1 MRIKSKPQDFRV
13 FELLH
18 DGYVGDKGRF
28 RIYRVTKKKLTSLV
42 AASELALATGVR
54 TSEIGM
60 AGMKD
65 RQGVTTQFMSVRG
78 GRPIRFQTPSLK
90 VETVG
95 FAVHSLSS
103 RDSMGNGFEIALRGV
118 EPSEH
123 EEIEREAVS
132 VREHG
137 VPNYFGEQRFGNLRH
152 GQGWVAKELAL
163 GRPESALRN
172 LLAAPSESDNPH
184 MRSFKRG
191 LNSAWG
197 DWKRCRDVAGAYGAH
212 HSIFEH
218 LARDPEDFA
227 GAFRYVKTEVRL
239 IHLYAFQSHL
249 WNRAVARFIGETTSP
264 RDRVVV
270 PSLEGPLAFARGPL
284 AIPAAWNGNFRMPGE
299 GLEDV
304 EHEDQRRWL
313 TAALDAEGMR
323 PEDFRIHGVD
333 GFGLKGEDRALVVH
347 PRRLEIFPDRRLEGV
362 LHVGFEL
369 PRGSYATLVLA
380 RLAPTR
386 EAETPDDAARRQR
399 RDMEQAEGQRD
410 EGPRDYGSRDYGER
424 QDDERQRGWRDDR
437 PSYDRPNYDR
447 PREERPSHGGA
458 RFESPRY
465 EGHRDER
472 PRYDAPRREAPRYDA
487 PRYDAPRMEGQR
499 YEQRYEQRR
508 EESTPRFDAPR
519 HDRPRYDAPREHDR
533 GDERP
538 REPRPDWQGQRSE
551 APRTDRPVPERP
563 RYDAGRR
570 SDGPR
575 NEPPRHGGRR
585 PDARRAPQRYSDL
598 RSAERRYDAPPVEY
612 KPNEGERFDHARPD
626 GQRRSRLDQ
635 NKPRYPGPR
644 DAARSGEYPRSSSA
658 PERASPRAEERGPGV
673 ERPESRG
680 SEPRGYENRNPA
692 TDRPDWRPPGARR
705 PGPRGPNPRGD
716 DRSNTR

>member
-28 RIYRVTKKKLTSLV
+28 RVYRVTKKKLTSLE
-42 AASELALATGVR
+42 AAGELALATGVR

-78 GRPIRFQTPSLK
+78 GRPVRFQTPSLK

-95 FAVHSLSS
+95 FAPHSLSS
-103 RDSMGNGFEIALRGV
+103 RDSIGNGFEIALRGV
-118 EPSEH
+118 EPIER
-123 EEIEREAVS
+123 EEIEREAES

-163 GRPESALRN
+163 GRPESALKN
-172 LLAAPSESDNPH
+172 LLAAPSENDNPH

-191 LNSAWG
+191 LTSAWG

-239 IHLYAFQSHL
+239 IHLYAFQSHI
-249 WNRAVARFIGETTSP
+249 WNRAVARFIGETALP
-264 RDRVVV
+264 RDRIVV

-299 GLEDV
+299 CLEDV

-313 TAALDAEGMR
+313 TAALAAEGLR

-347 PRRLEIFPDRRLEGV
+347 PRQLEIFPDRRSEGV
-362 LHVGFEL
+362 LHVRFDL

-380 RLAPTR
+380 RLSPTR
-386 EAETPDDAARRQR
+386 EAETPDDAARRLRREQDQHEGAR
-399 RDMEQAEGQRD
+399 RDDAPRSEGRYD
-410 EGPRDYGSRDYGER
+410 E
-424 QDDERQRGWRDDR
+424 DERGHGRRPDAPQRAWRDDR
-437 PSYDRPNYDR
+437 PS
-447 PREERPSHGGA
+447 HVGG
-458 RFESPRY
+458 RFDAPRY
-465 EGHRDER
+465 EGHRGGRGRDDAAHPAEARFEGPRDEPRRAEDRRRHEAPQGDR
-472 PRYDAPRREAPRYDA
+472 PRRDRPQYDRPRDDRPRDDR
-487 PRYDAPRMEGQR
+487 PRDDRPA
-499 YEQRYEQRR
+499 
-508 EESTPRFDAPR
+508 S
-519 HDRPRYDAPREHDR
+519 DRPRYDAPRSD
-533 GDERP
+533 RP
-538 REPRPDWQGQRSE
+538 RAE
-551 APRTDRPVPERP
+551 
-563 RYDAGRR
+563 GRR
-570 SDGPR
+570 SDASR
-575 NEPPRHGGRR
+575 PPT
-585 PDARRAPQRYSDL
+585 RYSDL
-598 RSAERRYDAPPVEY
+598 RSSERRYDAPPVEY
-612 KPNEGERFDHARPD
+612 KPPEGERYEHRRPD
-626 GQRRSRLDQ
+626 GQRRGRLDQ
-635 NKPRYPGPR
+635 NKPRHPGPR
-644 DAARSGEYPRSSSA
+644 DALRPDRRGTDD
-658 PERASPRAEERGPGV
+658 RGP
-673 ERPESRG
+673 
-680 SEPRGYENRNPA
+680 EPR
-692 TDRPDWRPPGARR
+692 DDS
-705 PGPRGPNPRGD
+705 
-716 DRSNTR
+716 DRSHTR